1 MDSALSP
8 PRPGFD
14 SLRGKCIFFWKISFY
29 LLLGLTSQQGF
40 VEILRPP
47 HAYRFFVAELK
58 IFCRG
63 QICRDIRLTAFRL
76 SQQDTVDNSILY
88 WRVIL
93 VKYSIYYYYDRVIQM
108 KMAPIRRKLK
118 LALLIYIVFFLRWVK
133 RRRNKGK
140 RSTWVKSWITR
151 RNEQGVYV
159 QQLNSWARDGRS
171 AWLSVVLLI
180 I

>member
-76 SQQDTVDNSILY
+76 SQQDPVDNSILY

-93 VKYSIYYYYDRVIQM
+93 VKYSIYYYYDRVIQI

-118 LALLIYIVFFLRWVK
+118 LALFTLFFFTM
-133 RRRNKGK
+133 GK
-140 RSTWVKSWITR
+140 EASQQGQKKHMGQKLDNQTKWTR
-151 RNEQGVYV
+151 CV
-159 QQLNSWARDGRS
+159 QQLNSWAQERRS
-171 AWLSVVLLI
+171 DWLSVVLLI